1 MDISDNNIINMF
13 FSRSERAISALSEKY
28 GRLCLAISDNLLN
41 SREDAEECTNDA
53 YLKVW
58 NTIPPEK
65 PDSLRA
71 YLCRIV
77 RNTALDKLK
86 YRTRKKRS
94 GNTDALLSELDECI
108 PAPDSTELA
117 ADDTAAKSV
126 ADFLKTQSRQ
136 SQVLFIRRYFYCES
150 TASLAKRFGI
160 SESNVTTTLCRMRKK
175 LRTQL
180 EKDGICV

>member
-1 MDISDNNIINMF
+1 MDISDNKIINMF
-13 FSRSERAISALSEKY
+13 FARSERAIAALSDKY
-28 GRLCLAISDNLLN
+28 GKLCLAISDNLLN

-94 GNTDALLSELDECI
+94 GNADALLSELDECI
-108 PAPDSTELA
+108 PAPDSTELS
-117 ADDTAAKSV
+117 ADDTAVKSV
-126 ADFLKTQSRQ
+126 TDFLKTQSRQ

-150 TASLAKRFGI
+150 IASLAKRFCI

-175 LRTQL
+175 LRDKLQ
-180 EKDGICV
+180 KDGICI

>member
-1 MDISDNNIINMF
+1 MPDISSASATF
-13 FSRSERAISALSEKY
+13 FPFFTKEETSALSEKY

-77 RNTALDKLK
+77 RNTALDRLK

-94 GNTDALLSELDECI
+94 GNADALLSELDECI
-108 PAPDSTELA
+108 PDK
-117 ADDTAAKSV
+117 KSV
-126 ADFLKTQSRQ
+126 ISDSVHIRDCLNTFLKGQKLVVMVAGTLRKNTDRNSVFYIFDSLENRFQSGLDIPPVQ
-136 SQVLFIRRYFYCES
+136 EQTVQVLHP
-150 TASLAKRFGI
+150 
-160 SESNVTTTLCRMRKK
+160 VP
-175 LRTQL
+175 
-180 EKDGICV
+180 